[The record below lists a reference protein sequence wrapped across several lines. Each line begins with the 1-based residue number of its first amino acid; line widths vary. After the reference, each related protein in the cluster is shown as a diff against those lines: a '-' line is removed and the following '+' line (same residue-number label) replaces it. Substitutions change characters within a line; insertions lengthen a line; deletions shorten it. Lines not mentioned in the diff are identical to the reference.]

1 MSETVELV
9 ELPKFGIQYSPTEI
23 VINGKEELEEAIK
36 AYAQKYKDIAVSNET
51 ESESKKILAELRKVN
66 NELDSKRKSVKRAY
80 SEPLKDFEAEVKD
93 LQSNLTAVISPINDG
108 LKELE
113 EQHRLDRERGVELL
127 ISGMAK
133 ELDIDPNRVRIAPN
147 WLNKS
152 ITQSKLKDE
161 ITATLTELKNADD
174 LLKANK
180 KQVTDY
186 AKQKQVEPDGWIA
199 QLEQGQELEY
209 IFKAIDNVAAK
220 HSVEAIKKTV
230 AHESIPE
237 TPEIPQ
243 ATANTESTK
252 VEASQ
257 RSAVQSYTLKITGTI
272 DQLFALKNYMVN
284 NGLKFE
290 KA

>member
-1 MSETVELV
+1 M
-9 ELPKFGIQYSPTEI
+9 
-23 VINGKEELEEAIK
+23 
-36 AYAQKYKDIAVSNET
+36 
-51 ESESKKILAELRKVN
+51 
-66 NELDSKRKSVKRAY
+66 
-80 SEPLKDFEAEVKD
+80 KDFEAEVKD

>member
-1 MSETVELV
+1 M
-9 ELPKFGIQYSPTEI
+9 
-23 VINGKEELEEAIK
+23 
-36 AYAQKYKDIAVSNET
+36 
-51 ESESKKILAELRKVN
+51 
-66 NELDSKRKSVKRAY
+66 
-80 SEPLKDFEAEVKD
+80 KDFEAEVKD

-220 HSVEAIKKTV
+220 HSVEAIKK
-230 AHESIPE
+230 
-237 TPEIPQ
+237 
-243 ATANTESTK
+243 
-252 VEASQ
+252 
-257 RSAVQSYTLKITGTI
+257 
-272 DQLFALKNYMVN
+272 
-284 NGLKFE
+284 NGCSRIHSRNSRDSSSNR
-290 KA
+290 